1 MKEIV
6 RNDAMD
12 RVLIGLDC
20 FDASI
25 NRIAAW
31 VIATRSVHKALLFA
45 LLQPDPQLKAA
56 QDTGD
61 FTRRLMLQEEA
72 KTLPFADVWE
82 EYCTRQDVPADG
94 SWYDAVTEYEQKV
107 LVNRI

>member
-6 RNDAMD
+6 RNGALDK
-12 RVLIGLDC
+12 VLIGLDC

-45 LLQPDPQLKAA
+45 LLQPDEELKAA
-56 QDTGD
+56 QDAGD
-61 FTRRLMLQEEA
+61 FTRRLMLQEEM

-82 EYCTRQDVPADG
+82 EYCNRQDVPADG
-94 SWYDAVTEYEQKV
+94 SWYDAVMEYEQKV
-107 LVNRI
+107 LVERQ